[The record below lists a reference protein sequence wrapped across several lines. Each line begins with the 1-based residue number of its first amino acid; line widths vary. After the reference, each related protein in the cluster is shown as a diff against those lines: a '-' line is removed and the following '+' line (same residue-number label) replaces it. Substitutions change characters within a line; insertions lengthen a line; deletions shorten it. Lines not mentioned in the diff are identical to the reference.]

1 MSEFYRHLQE
11 LLFAQTLGYDLNE
24 AQRLVN
30 KWAALEAAF
39 CDNKPILSENGAPV
53 RVRSMAMGE
62 GFENFLDE
70 EEWHCRDVTVCLE
83 KGGGLKRVLVA
94 ENVTIEGDEPNHLV
108 ITDHQARNFVAIADP
123 EQVPDDRLEE
133 LKSWERI
140 LGMDPDE
147 NYSKVTELIDGGRHD
162 AALISS
168 VAMQAESSLNA
179 GAMAN
184 NELKVADRYAIA
196 LAGFYGADPSVTI
209 QNLVSAESGLGP
221 TASRNLAADLLV
233 MDKPGGVDVKADRGN
248 LFSELSVAGLNP
260 DERLELITHWAS
272 NRFLGINSEAAC
284 EALAATIAE
293 GAPMAKL
300 LSCMN
305 MKPLAAAL
313 KEGDQ
318 ATLIAD
324 VSARALALKNNS
336 RLDIAPAASVKSSAL

>member
-39 CDNKPILSENGAPV
+39 CDNKPILSENGAPL
-53 RVRSMAMGE
+53 RVRSMAMGDS
-62 GFENFLDE
+62 FENFLDD

-83 KGGGLKRVLVA
+83 KGGILIRVLVA

-108 ITDHQARNFVAIADP
+108 IADHQARNFVAIADA
-123 EQVPDDRLEE
+123 EQVPGDRLEE
-133 LKSWERI
+133 LKSWGCI
-140 LGMDPDE
+140 IGMDPDE

-162 AALISS
+162 ATLISS
-168 VAMQAESSLNA
+168 VAMQANSSLDA

-184 NELKVADRYAIA
+184 NGLKVADRYAIA
-196 LAGFYGADPSVTI
+196 LAGFYGADPSIAIQDLVT
-209 QNLVSAESGLGP
+209 AEKRLGP
-221 TASRNLAADLLV
+221 YASRNLVADLLV
-233 MDKPGGVDVKADRGN
+233 MDKPGGINVKADRD
-248 LFSELSVAGLNP
+248 LFSELREAGLNP
-260 DERLELITHWAS
+260 SERLELITHWAS

-284 EALAATIAE
+284 EALAAAIAE

-300 LSCMN
+300 SNCLN

-318 ATLIAD
+318 AALVAD
-324 VSARALALKNNS
+324 VSARALVLKNNS
-336 RLDIAPAASVKSSAL
+336 RSDIAPTASVKPLAL

>member
-39 CDNKPILSENGAPV
+39 CDNKPILSENGAPL

-62 GFENFLDE
+62 GFENFLDD

-108 ITDHQARNFVAIADP
+108 ITDHQARNFVAIADA
-123 EQVPDDRLEE
+123 EQVPGDRLEE
-133 LKSWERI
+133 LKNWEHI

-147 NYSKVTELIDGGRHD
+147 NYLKVTDLIDGGRHD
-162 AALISS
+162 ATFISS
-168 VAMQAESSLNA
+168 AATQAQYSLNA

-184 NELKVADRYAIA
+184 NGLKVADRYAIA

-233 MDKPGGVDVKADRGN
+233 MDKPGGINVKADRD
-248 LFSELSVAGLNP
+248 LFSELREAGLNP
-260 DERLELITHWAS
+260 SERLELITHWAS
-272 NRFLGINSEAAC
+272 NRFLGIDSEAAC